1 MNIAVSSLG
10 VHSVY
15 VFTNDVIITTSL
27 DCEQKQTLGS
37 ISLYVEDIKLILT
50 KFRSS
55 HC

>member
-1 MNIAVSSLG
+1 M
-10 VHSVY
+10 Y

-37 ISLYVEDIKLILT
+37 ILLYELILT